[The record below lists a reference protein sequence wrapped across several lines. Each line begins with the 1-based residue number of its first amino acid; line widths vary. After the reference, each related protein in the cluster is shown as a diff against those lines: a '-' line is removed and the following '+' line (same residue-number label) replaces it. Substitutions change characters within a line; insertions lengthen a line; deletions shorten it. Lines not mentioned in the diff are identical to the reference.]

1 MVRMFARKKK
11 NSPQTPEIA
20 EALELVAAGD
30 VPGALRLV
38 RGREEELPI
47 GELAALLTRAA
58 AATGFEDLE
67 QAARRAAAEPEQPQA
82 LYEYGYACIERG
94 LPDAAVPAL
103 RRALEL
109 VPESGAVLRELVA
122 AYEETGRHDRAAAV
136 LETRE
141 ETLGDWPDRY
151 LLAWNAAMA
160 GRLDLA
166 RHQTGLLSAPDDERW
181 HPAHGRLQRIVRRA
195 EALRAASAPVPTP
208 LLGEQDLRG
217 WQFVIAGTVLGTLSP
232 YGFGAGMNG
241 RWAWLQDS
249 PELCRQGLLR
259 LRTALSAADLHP
271 TTVSLLPD
279 RSSHILGLAAAEL
292 LGLPAV
298 PFEPARTDTVVVAYD
313 LSEADPELL
322 TALHERTAGQV
333 LHEHASCWTD
343 TPPVTPDSAALLVQ
357 SVVPP
362 WGSHLE
368 MGENGEVE
376 HAAEDSRPAEE
387 IAAGIVRADAAEDD
401 AEDEAPEDHD
411 EAFAAFVRASAAH
424 WLQGDRTRVPASG
437 PVPGSRF
444 A

>member
-1 MVRMFARKKK
+1 MFARKK
-11 NSPQTPEIA
+11 NPPQTPETA
-20 EALELVAAGD
+20 EALELIAAGD

-38 RGREEELPI
+38 RGREEELPT
-47 GELAALLTRAA
+47 GELAGLLSRAA

-67 QAARRAAAEPEQPQA
+67 QAAGRAAADPEHPQM
-82 LYEYGYACIERG
+82 LYAYGYACIERG
-94 LPDAAVPAL
+94 LPAAAVPAL

-141 ETLGDWPDRY
+141 ESLADWPDRY
-151 LLAWNAAMA
+151 LLAWNAAMS
-160 GRLDLA
+160 GRLDVA
-166 RHQTGLLSAPDDERW
+166 RHQTALLSAPDDERW
-181 HPAHGRLQRIVRRA
+181 QPAHRRMQDIVRRA
-195 EALRAASAPVPTP
+195 EVLRVAAAPVPTP

-232 YGFGAGMNG
+232 YGFDAGMNG

-249 PELCRQGLLR
+249 PEQCREGLLR

-279 RSSHILGLAAAEL
+279 RSSRILGLAAAEL

-298 PFEPARTDTVVVAYD
+298 PFEPARTDTVVIAYD
-313 LSEADPELL
+313 LSEVDAESLI
-322 TALHERTAGQV
+322 ALRDRTPGQV

-343 TPPVTPDSAALLVQ
+343 TPPIAPDSAALLVQ

-362 WGSHLE
+362 WGSGLR
-368 MGENGEVE
+368 MGEDGAPERMP
-376 HAAEDSRPAEE
+376 EDSRPVEE
-387 IAAGIVRADAAEDD
+387 IAADIVGADAVLPDGD
-401 AEDEAPEDHD
+401 DEAPEDDD
-411 EAFAAFVRASAAH
+411 EAFVAFVRAAAAH
-424 WLQGDRTRVPASG
+424 WLQGDRTQVPSSG
-437 PVPGSRF
+437 PVPGARF
-444 A
+444 V